1 MKRAPVIPKHT
12 IKTQPLEDTP
22 SSAPAAPMVD
32 SLIARVGAMARG
44 NAITLPVCGRDVK
57 FTLEVLRGDSVEKT
71 SRVWSGNERDQ
82 ELLTEDALDDLI
94 PSFLLTGQQ
103 TPAFGRRVSG
113 VIEIADGSRRRK
125 AAALTESDYRV
136 LVGELDDEQ
145 MAALSRL
152 GNDYRPTSAYERGQ
166 RYASRLQNEFAGN
179 ISALADAENISRKI
193 ITRCINTAKLPK
205 SVVALFSH
213 PGELSARSGD
223 ALQRAFTDKEEL
235 LKQQAS
241 NLHEQKKAGV
251 IFEAEEVITLL
262 TSVLKTSS
270 ASRTSLSSRHQF
282 APGAT
287 VLYKGDKMVLNLD
300 RSRIPTECIERIEAI
315 LKELEKAA
323 QLAGS
328 RIYVY
333 VELDV
338 GMQRCGV
345 SDFDQV
351 LYLAR
356 QIEKSGYLEFG
367 GIQAYAGQL
376 SHEEDPVTRIREIHK
391 IETLLRQGK
400 AYLEQHHVTVREIS
414 GASTAT
420 AGEKAKGG
428 VYTEIQAGSYLFM
441 DASYRRCGLPF
452 ESALS
457 VVSTIISKSENR
469 IVLDVGVKNLG
480 MDQRDPEIA
489 GQRPEDSLSFSEE
502 HTAVYRDGIG
512 RCNPIG
518 SQVAVLPGHCCT
530 TVNTFDWILIKEG
543 DEILDRW
550 RIDGRGK
557 SW

>member
-57 FTLEVLRGDSVEKT
+57 FTLEVLREIVLRRPLGYGQVMNVT
-71 SRVWSGNERDQ
+71 R

-282 APGAT
+282 A
-287 VLYKGDKMVLNLD
+287 L
-300 RSRIPTECIERIEAI
+300 ER
-315 LKELEKAA
+315 
-323 QLAGS
+323 Q
-328 RIYVY
+328 
-333 VELDV
+333 
-338 GMQRCGV
+338 
-345 SDFDQV
+345 
-351 LYLAR
+351 
-356 QIEKSGYLEFG
+356 
-367 GIQAYAGQL
+367 
-376 SHEEDPVTRIREIHK
+376 
-391 IETLLRQGK
+391 
-400 AYLEQHHVTVREIS
+400 
-414 GASTAT
+414 
-420 AGEKAKGG
+420 
-428 VYTEIQAGSYLFM
+428 
-441 DASYRRCGLPF
+441 
-452 ESALS
+452 
-457 VVSTIISKSENR
+457 
-469 IVLDVGVKNLG
+469 
-480 MDQRDPEIA
+480 
-489 GQRPEDSLSFSEE
+489 
-502 HTAVYRDGIG
+502 
-512 RCNPIG
+512 
-518 SQVAVLPGHCCT
+518 CCT
-530 TVNTFDWILIKEG
+530 RAIK
-543 DEILDRW
+543 W
-550 RIDGRGK
+550 C
-557 SW
+557 

>member
-32 SLIARVGAMARG
+32 SLIARVGVMARG

-223 ALQRAFTDKEEL
+223 ALQE
-235 LKQQAS
+235 
-241 NLHEQKKAGV
+241 
-251 IFEAEEVITLL
+251 
-262 TSVLKTSS
+262 
-270 ASRTSLSSRHQF
+270 
-282 APGAT
+282 
-287 VLYKGDKMVLNLD
+287 
-300 RSRIPTECIERIEAI
+300 
-315 LKELEKAA
+315 
-323 QLAGS
+323 
-328 RIYVY
+328 
-333 VELDV
+333 
-338 GMQRCGV
+338 
-345 SDFDQV
+345 
-351 LYLAR
+351 
-356 QIEKSGYLEFG
+356 
-367 GIQAYAGQL
+367 
-376 SHEEDPVTRIREIHK
+376 
-391 IETLLRQGK
+391 
-400 AYLEQHHVTVREIS
+400 
-414 GASTAT
+414 
-420 AGEKAKGG
+420 
-428 VYTEIQAGSYLFM
+428 
-441 DASYRRCGLPF
+441 
-452 ESALS
+452 
-457 VVSTIISKSENR
+457 
-469 IVLDVGVKNLG
+469 
-480 MDQRDPEIA
+480 
-489 GQRPEDSLSFSEE
+489 
-502 HTAVYRDGIG
+502 
-512 RCNPIG
+512 
-518 SQVAVLPGHCCT
+518 
-530 TVNTFDWILIKEG
+530 
-543 DEILDRW
+543 
-550 RIDGRGK
+550 
-557 SW
+557 